1 LKHIKFILGNHFLIF
16 LLIALFTISCNKNEE
31 IGSNIQPSENL
42 LGVAFQN
49 NIPITA
55 HTVLEDS
62 VRTDETILNMIGSYF
77 DPVFGFT
84 TAGMYTQFRL
94 SSSNIDTAFA
104 NSVCDSIVLSLA
116 YNGGFYGAVKPNLIL
131 NVFEI
136 SDDFYL
142 DKNYY
147 SNDQLGSFKNNLA
160 NISFVPNLR
169 DSVKVDGTMSIPQL
183 RVKLKKSLGEKFIN
197 ASSGDLVDNTS
208 FLKFFKGLY
217 ITTNKVN
224 SDTGSIF
231 YINTTSSV
239 SKLTLYYHKNSDTIS
254 RKYNFV
260 INENCARFNTFDHY
274 DYYSAVD
281 TLKNQIKRQNP
292 DTTLGEGKLYL
303 QAMAGTKIRLKFQK
317 AIDSDY
323 FENTPIN
330 KVAIN
335 KAELVIKV
343 DPTTIIDKMPP
354 PSILSLVVIN
364 NDGTYSFLPD
374 VAYGEAYF
382 GGSYNSTTH
391 EYRFNISKYFQN
403 TLSNGSFNDK
413 GLFIVVSGAAVKGN
427 RAVIFGP
434 KSINGNMRLEIIYTK
449 LK

>member
-1 LKHIKFILGNHFLIF
+1 LKQKKFTTGYHFFILLVIS
-16 LLIALFTISCNKNEE
+16 LFTISCNKNEE

-42 LGVAFQN
+42 LGVIFQN

-55 HTVLEDS
+55 HTILEDS
-62 VRTDETILNMIGSYF
+62 VRTDETILNMIGSNK
-77 DPVFGFT
+77 DPIFGVT

-94 SSSNIDTAFA
+94 SSSNIDTAFK
-104 NSVCDSIVLSLA
+104 NSVCDSIILSIA
-116 YNGGFYGAVKPNLIL
+116 YNGGFYGDTSTNLQL

-136 SDDFYL
+136 SDDIYL

-147 SNDQLGSFKNNLA
+147 SNDQLGTFKNNLA
-160 NISFVPNLR
+160 NITFKPKLK

-183 RVKLKKSLGEKFIN
+183 RIKLKKSLGEKFIN
-197 ASSGDLVDNTS
+197 ASPEDMVDNTS

-217 ITTNKVN
+217 ITTDKV
-224 SDTGSIF
+224 SSFGSII
-231 YINTTSSV
+231 YLNTTSSI

-260 INENCARFNTFDHY
+260 INENCARFNTFNHY
-274 DYYSAVD
+274 NYYSAID
-281 TLKNQIKRQNP
+281 TLKNQIKKQNP
-292 DTTLGEGKLYL
+292 DTTLGENKLYL
-303 QAMAGTKIRLKFQK
+303 QAMAGTKIRLKFPK
-317 AIDSDY
+317 AIESTY

-335 KAELVIKV
+335 KAEIVIKV
-343 DPTTIIDKMPP
+343 DLSTIENIYSP
-354 PSILSLVVIN
+354 PSLLSLVVIN
-364 NDGTYSFLPD
+364 KDDTYSFLPD

-382 GGSYNSTTH
+382 GGSYNSSTH

-403 TLSNGSFNDK
+403 TLSEGSFNDK

-427 RAVIFGP
+427 RTVILGP
-434 KSINGNMRLEIIYTK
+434 NSTDGNMRLEIIYTK

>member
-1 LKHIKFILGNHFLIF
+1 LKHIKFISGNHFLIF
-16 LLIALFTISCNKNEE
+16 LFIAVFTFSCNKNEE

-42 LGVAFQN
+42 LGVVFQN
-49 NIPITA
+49 NIPIIA
-55 HTVLEDS
+55 HTAIEDS
-62 VRTDETILNMIGSYF
+62 IRTDETILNMIGSYY
-77 DPVFGFT
+77 DPFFGIT

-94 SSSNIDTAFA
+94 TSSNIDTAFT
-104 NSVCDSIVLSLA
+104 NSVCDSIILSLA
-116 YNGGFYGAVKPNLIL
+116 YNGGFYGDTTTNLTL
-131 NVFEI
+131 NIFEI
-136 SDDFYL
+136 SDDFYI
-142 DKNYY
+142 DQNYY
-147 SNDQLGSFKNNLA
+147 SNKRLGTFKNNLA
-160 NISFVPNLR
+160 NINFVPNLR

-183 RVKLKKSLGEKFIN
+183 RIKLKKSFGEKFIN

-217 ITTNKVN
+217 ITTNKVSSN
-224 SDTGSIF
+224 GSILYF
-231 YINTTSSV
+231 NTTSSV
-239 SKLTLYYHKNSDTIS
+239 SKLTLYYHKISDTLS

-260 INENCARFNTFDHY
+260 INENCARFNSFDHY
-274 DYYSAVD
+274 NYYSAVD
-281 TLKNQIKRQNP
+281 TLKNQIKKINP
-292 DTTLGEGKLYL
+292 DTTLGKNKLYL
-303 QAMAGTKIRLKFQK
+303 QAMAGTKIRLKFPK
-317 AIDSDY
+317 ALDSSY

-330 KVAIN
+330 KIAIN
-335 KAELVIKV
+335 KAELIIDV
-343 DPTTIIDKMPP
+343 DPTTIDDKLAP

-403 TLSNGSFNDK
+403 SLLNGSFDDK

-427 RAVIFGP
+427 RAVILGP
-434 KSINGNMRLEIIYTK
+434 SSTDGNMRLEIIYTK